1 MKEYFLKS
9 LPVAVGYITLGLT
22 FGILFQAKGG
32 GPFESF
38 LISLF
43 CFAGAAQFIALEF
56 YKPEFNTSF
65 LFITIFTLN
74 LRHIFYVLNKINL
87 FQKNWKRTYL
97 LMALTD
103 ENYGM
108 MSFYDELKFSNNE
121 WLKVFALN
129 HFYWIFGCVA
139 GSLAPKII
147 IEMSKGA
154 EFSLIALFIVIFAS
168 NLKRKKL

>member
-1 MKEYFLKS
+1 MKNYFIKS
-9 LPVAVGYITLGLT
+9 LPVALGYLTLGLT

-32 GPFESF
+32 SVAEAF
-38 LISLF
+38 LIATF

-56 YKPEFNTSF
+56 YRPGFSASF

-74 LRHIFYVLNKINL
+74 LRHIFYVLNKIEL

-108 MSFYDELKFSNNE
+108 MSFYDEIKFTNNE
-121 WLKVFALN
+121 WFKVFALN
-129 HFYWIFGCVA
+129 HFYWILGCVS

-147 IEMSKGA
+147 IDMSKGA

-168 NLKRKKL
+168 NIKRKRL

>member
-1 MKEYFLKS
+1 MKEYFIKS
-9 LPVAVGYITLGLT
+9 LPVATGYLTLGLT
-22 FGILFQAKGG
+22 YGILFQAKGG
-32 GPFESF
+32 SPFEAL
-38 LISLF
+38 LIATF

-56 YKPEFNTSF
+56 YKADYSWTF

-74 LRHIFYVLNKINL
+74 LRHIFYVLNKIGF

-108 MSFYDELKFSNNE
+108 MSFYDEVNFTNNE
-121 WLKVFALN
+121 WFKVFALN
-129 HFYWIFGCVA
+129 HFYWILGCVA
-139 GSLAPKII
+139 GSMAPATV

-154 EFSLIALFIVIFAS
+154 EFSLIALFIVIFAA
-168 NLKRKKL
+168 NMKRKKI